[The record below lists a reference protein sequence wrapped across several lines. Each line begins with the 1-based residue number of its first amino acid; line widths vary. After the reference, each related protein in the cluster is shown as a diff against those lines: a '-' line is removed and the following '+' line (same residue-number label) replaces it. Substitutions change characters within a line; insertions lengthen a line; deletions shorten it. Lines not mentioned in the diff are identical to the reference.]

1 MESGTYF
8 QFLLALVFVLALI
21 GLLAWVYRH
30 FALGRK
36 FLGRPRKESRLGIIE
51 FKHVDAKRKLVLLR
65 RDDTEHLILLGPNS
79 DTLVEAGI
87 DAPPGDQPAKQAS
100 EQDE

>member
-1 MESGTYF
+1 
-8 QFLLALVFVLALI
+8 
-21 GLLAWVYRH
+21 
-30 FALGRK
+30 
-36 FLGRPRKESRLGIIE
+36 
-51 FKHVDAKRKLVLLR
+51 VDAKRKLVLLR

>member
-36 FLGRPRKESRLGIIE
+36 FMGRPRKESRL
-51 FKHVDAKRKLVLLR
+51 
-65 RDDTEHLILLGPNS
+65 
-79 DTLVEAGI
+79 
-87 DAPPGDQPAKQAS
+87 
-100 EQDE
+100 

>member
-79 DTLVEAGI
+79 DTIVEAGI
-87 DAPPGDQPAKQAS
+87 DAPLGDLSAKQAL
-100 EQDE
+100 EQEK

>member
-36 FLGRPRKESRLGIIE
+36 FPGRPRKESRLGIVE
-51 FKHVDAKRKLVLLR
+51 FKNLDAKRKLVLLR

-87 DAPPGDQPAKQAS
+87 DAPPGDQPAKQPL